1 MTLSPIVHRPDDDP
15 EVPLDGC
22 SELARAFVLFP
33 RTPDAVLPL
42 LGPGLQE
49 RLRLIQK
56 PHLEIEGRGGLLP
69 VTRRSWI
76 EPNDARALLD
86 QASWILDDLRRACP
100 R

>member
-1 MTLSPIVHRPDDDP
+1 MTLWPIVHRPDDDP

-22 SELARAFVLFP
+22 SELAPAFVLLT
-33 RTPDAVLPL
+33 RTPDAVLAL
-42 LGPGLQE
+42 LGPALQE
-49 RLRLIQK
+49 RLPSIGK
-56 PHLEIEGRGGLLP
+56 PYLEIEGRGDLLP